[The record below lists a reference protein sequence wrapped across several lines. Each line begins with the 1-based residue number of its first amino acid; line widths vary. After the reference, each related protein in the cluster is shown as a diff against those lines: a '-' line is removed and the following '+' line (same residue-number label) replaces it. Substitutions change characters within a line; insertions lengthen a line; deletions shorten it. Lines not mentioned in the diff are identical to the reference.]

1 MHVLEYDE
9 SDDGEHNDDEVYDND
24 VVVASDVEGKVEG
37 EGGHKAEILIWWFL
51 FDDFD
56 MPHCQQSA

>member
-24 VVVASDVEGKVEG
+24 VVVASDVERKVEG
-37 EGGHKAEILIWWFL
+37 EGGHKAEILI
-51 FDDFD
+51 
-56 MPHCQQSA
+56 